1 MVVCRK
7 LTKLRL
13 IFISFFVVVV
23 VVVVTLT
30 FISGIAS

>member
-23 VVVVTLT
+23 VTLT

>member
-13 IFISFFVVVV
+13 LFISFFVVV